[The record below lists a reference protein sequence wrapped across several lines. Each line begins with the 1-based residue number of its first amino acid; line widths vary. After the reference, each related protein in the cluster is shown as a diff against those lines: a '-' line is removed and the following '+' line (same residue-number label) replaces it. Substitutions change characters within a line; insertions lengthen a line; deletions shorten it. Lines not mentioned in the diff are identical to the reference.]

1 MNGTCE
7 AKATHLMCSSWT
19 SLHIMPTFPAP
30 EDTPVCS
37 HRSMFVGVGG
47 EFLEVVFFSSY
58 QLPLGSLAELAFVK
72 LLQCGHL
79 PLGMLNSFF
88 V

>member
-1 MNGTCE
+1 MTGTFE

-47 EFLEVVFFSSY
+47 
-58 QLPLGSLAELAFVK
+58 
-72 LLQCGHL
+72 
-79 PLGMLNSFF
+79 NS
-88 V
+88 